1 MCQPVMPDFQP
12 EGDKYNPGGM
22 SAERAAKFMWG
33 AVDAAGNSNEGKS
46 REQIN
51 KEGLQY
57 AKEKAQY
64 AAENPKMTSEYLST
78 LSNKERAQM
87 NKTAGTRRTAVAS
100 GNSATTLGSKQRS
113 VRTAPKTASRRSQR
127 LPAIT
132 GVRMPGSSGGGAGS
146 ASGINVP
153 G

>member
-1 MCQPVMPDFQP
+1 MCKPMMQDFAS
-12 EGDKYNPGGM
+12 EGDPYNPGGM
-22 SAERAAKFMWG
+22 SGERAAKFIWG
-33 AVDAAGNSNEGKS
+33 AVDAQGNPNTGKS
-46 REQIN
+46 WAQIN

-57 AKEKAQY
+57 AKEKAEY
-64 AAENPKMTSEYLST
+64 NAKNPTNAEYLST

-87 NKTAGTRRTAVAS
+87 NKTAATRRTAVAS